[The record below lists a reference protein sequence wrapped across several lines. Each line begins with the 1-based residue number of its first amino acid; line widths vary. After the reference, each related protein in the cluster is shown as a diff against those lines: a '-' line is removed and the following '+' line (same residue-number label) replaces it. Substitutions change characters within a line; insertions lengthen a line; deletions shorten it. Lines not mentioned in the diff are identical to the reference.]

1 MYMNFLL
8 SIGSILFL
16 VSSVYFLYNSKKKFN
31 SAFFV
36 SFITL
41 ISYLIMLEGSFIVSE
56 LLWTRWIGYAVSCS
70 LLIFVIAKRIGLN
83 HFKQVTVIFLNIIV
97 MITGALSSVNSDE
110 FKILFFVIG
119 SVAYCILLI
128 ELFKSNSKKFK
139 PLAPFILYG
148 WSAFPIVFI
157 ISNEGLSI
165 ISSSF
170 SILIYLFLDL
180 FTKVVFYLKND
191 LSYKE

>member
-1 MYMNFLL
+1 MNFLL
-8 SIGSILFL
+8 SIGSIIFL
-16 VSSVYFLYNSKKKFN
+16 ATSVYFLYNSKKRFN

-56 LLWTRWIGYAVSCS
+56 LLWTRWIGYAISCS
-70 LLIFVIAKRIGLN
+70 LLIFVIAKRIGLD

-97 MITGALSSVNSDE
+97 MVTGALSSVNTDE

-119 SVAYCILLI
+119 AVAYCILLYEI
-128 ELFKSNSKKFK
+128 FKSNSKKLK
-139 PLAPFILYG
+139 PLTPFILYG

-157 ISNEGLSI
+157 ISNEGLNI
-165 ISSSF
+165 ISSSI
-170 SILIYLFLDL
+170 SILIYLFLDVI
-180 FTKVVFYLKND
+180 TKVVFYLKND
-191 LSYKE
+191 LSYK

>member
-8 SIGSILFL
+8 SLGSLIFL
-16 VSSVYFLYNSKKKFN
+16 ASSVYFLYYSKKKFN

-56 LLWTRWIGYAVSCS
+56 LLWTRWLGYAVSCS
-70 LLIFVIAKRIGLN
+70 LLIFVIAKRIGLD

-97 MITGALSSVNSDE
+97 MVTGALSSVNINE

-119 SVAYCILLI
+119 AVAYCILLFEI
-128 ELFKSNSKKFK
+128 FKSKSKKLK
-139 PLAPFILYG
+139 PIAPFILYG

-157 ISNEGLSI
+157 ISNEGLNI
-165 ISSSF
+165 ISSSL
-170 SILIYLFLDL
+170 SLIIYLFLDVV
-180 FTKVVFYLKND
+180 TKVIFYLKND
-191 LSYKE
+191 LSTKE

>member
-1 MYMNFLL
+1 MNFLL
-8 SIGSILFL
+8 SIGSIIFL
-16 VSSVYFLYNSKKKFN
+16 ATSVYFLYNSKKRFN

-56 LLWTRWIGYAVSCS
+56 LLWTRWIGYAISCS
-70 LLIFVIAKRIGLN
+70 LLIFVIAKRIGLD

-97 MITGALSSVNSDE
+97 MVTGALSSVNTDE

-119 SVAYCILLI
+119 AVAYCILLFEI
-128 ELFKSNSKKFK
+128 FKSNSKKLK

-157 ISNEGLSI
+157 ISNEGLNI
-165 ISSSF
+165 ISSSI
-170 SILIYLFLDL
+170 SILIYLFLDVI
-180 FTKVVFYLKND
+180 TKVVFYLKND
-191 LSYKE
+191 LSYK

>member
-1 MYMNFLL
+1 MNFLL
-8 SIGSILFL
+8 SLGSLIFL
-16 VSSVYFLYNSKKKFN
+16 ISSIYFLYSSKKRFN

-70 LLIFVIAKRIGLN
+70 LLIFVIAKRIGLS

-97 MITGALSSVNSDE
+97 MVTGALSSVNTDE

-119 SVAYCILLI
+119 AVAYCILLFEI
-128 ELFKSNSKKFK
+128 FKSKSKKLK
-139 PLAPFILYG
+139 PIAPFILYG

-157 ISNEGLSI
+157 LSNEGLNLISSI
-165 ISSSF
+165 ISVLLYL
-170 SILIYLFLDL
+170 ILDII
-180 FTKVVFYLKND
+180 TKVVFYHKND
-191 LSYKE
+191 LGTKE

>member
-1 MYMNFLL
+1 MNFLL
-8 SIGSILFL
+8 SLGSLIFL
-16 VSSVYFLYNSKKKFN
+16 ASSVYFLYYSKKKFN

-56 LLWTRWIGYAVSCS
+56 LLWTRWLGYAVSCS
-70 LLIFVIAKRIGLN
+70 LLIFVIAKRIGLD

-97 MITGALSSVNSDE
+97 MVTGALSSVNINE

-119 SVAYCILLI
+119 AVAYCILLFEI
-128 ELFKSNSKKFK
+128 FKSKSKKLK
-139 PLAPFILYG
+139 PIAPFILYG

-157 ISNEGLSI
+157 ISNEGLNI
-165 ISSSF
+165 ISSSL
-170 SILIYLFLDL
+170 SLIIYLFLDVV
-180 FTKVVFYLKND
+180 TKVIFYLKND
-191 LSYKE
+191 LSTKE